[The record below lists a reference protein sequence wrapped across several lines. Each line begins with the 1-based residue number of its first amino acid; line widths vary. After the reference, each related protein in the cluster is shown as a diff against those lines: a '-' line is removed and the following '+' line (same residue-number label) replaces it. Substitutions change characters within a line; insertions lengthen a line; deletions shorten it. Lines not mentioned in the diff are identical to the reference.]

1 MSDDLLTSFEGTL
14 LLLVI
19 ALVAHEPFRW
29 LGLYLGHGLD
39 AQSEIFAWVRAV
51 STALVAGLVTR
62 LVMFPVGALSEVQLM
77 IRFIAF
83 AAGIAI
89 YLGTQRHLGAG
100 VFGSATVLLIMQ
112 LIMQ

>member
-1 MSDDLLTSFEGTL
+1 MSDGLLTSFEGTL

-51 STALVAGLVTR
+51 STALVAFSEKSVATRIVLISMLALLSFHQCDSKKCNPCATSSGLR
-62 LVMFPVGALSEVQLM
+62 CSSEE
-77 IRFIAF
+77 
-83 AAGIAI
+83 
-89 YLGTQRHLGAG
+89 
-100 VFGSATVLLIMQ
+100 
-112 LIMQ
+112 

>member
-1 MSDDLLTSFEGTL
+1 
-14 LLLVI
+14 
-19 ALVAHEPFRW
+19 
-29 LGLYLGHGLD
+29 
-39 AQSEIFAWVRAV
+39 
-51 STALVAGLVTR
+51 
-62 LVMFPVGALSEVQLM
+62 MFPVGALSEVQLM

-100 VFGSATVLLIMQ
+100 VFGSATILLIMQ